1 MARCAEQDAQFR
13 GDPGTV
19 HRMLKLALRR
29 IAALIPTLLII
40 VTVSFAIIRL
50 APGGPF
56 DEEQGVSPAVR
67 ANLDRL
73 YGLDQPLPVQYLRYL
88 RALAH
93 GDFGP
98 SLRQRDFT
106 VSELIGQGLPL
117 SAALGLCAIALA
129 LITAIPAGIA
139 AALWRGP
146 AADLA
151 IAAIAAL
158 GVALPSFVIGPLLA
172 LVFGVHLGWLPVAGW
187 QAGSPRYLVLP
198 VLTLALP
205 LAAAISRLT
214 RASLLEVLGTPFV
227 RSARARGLGEGRV
240 LWHHAL
246 RPALLPVASYLGP
259 AIAFVVTGSLVV
271 EAVFGLPGT
280 GRYLV
285 QGAIDRDY
293 PLVMGMVIVY
303 GALTLLLN
311 LLADLACGWLD
322 PGTRHE

>member
-1 MARCAEQDAQFR
+1 
-13 GDPGTV
+13 
-19 HRMLKLALRR
+19 MLKLALRR
-29 IAALIPTLLII
+29 VAALIPTLLII

-56 DEEQGVSPAVR
+56 DEEQGASPAVR
-67 ANLDRL
+67 ANLERV

-88 RALAH
+88 RGLAR

-106 VSELIGQGLPL
+106 VSELIGRGLPL
-117 SAALGLCAIALA
+117 SATLGLCAIALA
-129 LITAIPAGIA
+129 LITGIPSGIA
-139 AALWRGP
+139 AALWRSP
-146 AADLA
+146 RADVA
-151 IAAIAAL
+151 IAAIGAL

-172 LVFGVHLGWLPVAGW
+172 LVFGVHLRWLPVAGW
-187 QAGSPRYLVLP
+187 EAGAPRYLVLP

-205 LAAAISRLT
+205 LAAALSRLT
-214 RASLLEVLGTPFV
+214 RASLLEVLRAPFV
-227 RSARARGLGEGRV
+227 RSARARGLGEARV

-303 GALTLLLN
+303 GALTLLFN

-322 PGTRHE
+322 PGTWHE

>member
-1 MARCAEQDAQFR
+1 
-13 GDPGTV
+13 
-19 HRMLKLALRR
+19 MLKLALRR
-29 IAALIPTLLII
+29 VAALIPTLLII

-56 DEEQGVSPAVR
+56 DEEQGVSPTVR
-67 ANLDRL
+67 ANLERV

-106 VSELIGQGLPL
+106 VSELIGRGLPL
-117 SAALGLCAIALA
+117 SATIGLCAIALA
-129 LITAIPAGIA
+129 LITGIPAGIA
-139 AALWRGP
+139 AALWRSP
-146 AADLA
+146 RADLA
-151 IAAIAAL
+151 IATIGAV

-172 LVFGVHLGWLPVAGW
+172 LVFGVHLRWLPVAGW
-187 QAGSPRYLVLP
+187 EAGAPRYLVLP

-205 LAAAISRLT
+205 LAAALSRLT
-214 RASLLEVLGTPFV
+214 RASLLEVLRAPFV
-227 RSARARGLGEGRV
+227 RSARARGLGEARV

-293 PLVMGMVIVY
+293 PLVMGMIIVY
-303 GALTLLLN
+303 GTLTLLLN

-322 PGTRHE
+322 SGHAA

>member
-1 MARCAEQDAQFR
+1 
-13 GDPGTV
+13 
-19 HRMLKLALRR
+19 MLKLALRR
-29 IAALIPTLLII
+29 VASLIPTLLII
-40 VTVSFAIIRL
+40 VTVSFVIIRL

-56 DEEQGVSPAVR
+56 DEEQGVSPEVR
-67 ANLDRL
+67 ANLERL

-106 VSELIGQGLPL
+106 VSELIGRGLPL
-117 SAALGLCAIALA
+117 SAALGSCAILLA

-139 AALWRGP
+139 AAWWRGP
-146 AADLA
+146 GADLA
-151 IAAIAAL
+151 IATVGAL
-158 GVALPSFVIGPLLA
+158 GVALPSFVVGPLLA
-172 LVFGVHLGWLPVAGW
+172 LVFGVHLRWLPVAGW
-187 QAGSPRYLVLP
+187 QAGAPRYLVLP

-205 LAAAISRLT
+205 LAAALSRLT
-214 RASLLEVLGTPFV
+214 RASLLEVLRTPFV
-227 RSARARGLGEGRV
+227 RSARARGLGEARV
-240 LWHHAL
+240 VWHHAL